1 MKVSYKPGDR
11 FSAEVE
17 KRGSNNRLKMVRLNF
32 TVLRSPSS
40 YKLIA
45 VTDELKED
53 DKDVVF
59 RAYNPWELKNVQPIT
74 GLIVD
79 DGAQQ

>member
-17 KRGSNNRLKMVRLNF
+17 KRGSKGRLKMVKLNF
-32 TVLRSPSS
+32 TVLKSPSS

-53 DKDVVF
+53 NKDVVF
-59 RAYNPWELKNVQPIT
+59 RTYNPWELNQLQV
-74 GLIVD
+74 L
-79 DGAQQ
+79 